1 MNKAWLA
8 LIIPGLLAIIVSV
21 FVLALLLI
29 KLLWPWTIP
38 DLFPGAVDQGLIARE
53 ITWNENDVSGFL
65 ATYHENARI
74 EIGCGGQLLS
84 KNDFA
89 TRISQLMSDYPTV
102 KLVNPSVDV
111 SQTNAVVKVTSTEM
125 GDENHIFKIEMLKE
139 KDQWYI
145 IQESCN

>member
-53 ITWNENDVSGFL
+53 ITWYTSFKLAIFVSVL
-65 ATYHENARI
+65 AGIA
-74 EIGCGGQLLS
+74 G
-84 KNDFA
+84 
-89 TRISQLMSDYPTV
+89 
-102 KLVNPSVDV
+102 
-111 SQTNAVVKVTSTEM
+111 
-125 GDENHIFKIEMLKE
+125 IFHGKE
-139 KDQWYI
+139 
-145 IQESCN
+145 SRN